1 MTKYFFIFLILFSL
15 QKVFSQNTFKT
26 IIKDSSTNETLIGAR
41 ASVKGTNN
49 GALANAD
56 GEIILSNI
64 LNGKQIIRFSYVGYK
79 TVEQEFDFPLR
90 QQIEVVFLSSNTE
103 NLLDEVIVQGTR
115 SNRSIAKIPTR
126 VEDYRKSDF

>member
-15 QKVFSQNTFKT
+15 QNIFSQNTFKT
-26 IIKDSSTNETLIGAR
+26 IIKDSSTNEILIGAR

-64 LNGKQIIRFSYVGYK
+64 LNGKQIIRFSYESYK
-79 TVEQEFDFPLR
+79 TVEQ
-90 QQIEVVFLSSNTE
+90 
-103 NLLDEVIVQGTR
+103 
-115 SNRSIAKIPTR
+115 
-126 VEDYRKSDF
+126 

>member
-1 MTKYFFIFLILFSL
+1 MILFSL
-15 QKVFSQNTFKT
+15 QKVYSQNTFKT
-26 IIKDSSTNETLIGAR
+26 IIKDSSTNETLFGAR
-41 ASVKGTNN
+41 AIIKGSNN

-90 QQIEVVFLSSNTE
+90 QHTQFLGLIF
-103 NLLDEVIVQGTR
+103 LLMPVPHHADHQQQ
-115 SNRSIAKIPTR
+115 
-126 VEDYRKSDF
+126 